1 MGEIT
6 PGYASV
12 GEDCLSRMR
21 DLLPTTRFLY
31 LLRDPVDR
39 LWSHASMHAT
49 RTKQAPDAV
58 LRSVLDGG
66 EAHIARMGDYIGAI
80 GRIRAVVP
88 EERFMV
94 EFCEAMFAG
103 PGLGRINA
111 FLGIAQRAGPA
122 EVVNESAAQE
132 MDETLRPR
140 VADFL
145 RDQYEWVAQHMG
157 PLPQRWQD
165 NLQRAST

>member
-1 MGEIT
+1 
-6 PGYASV
+6 
-12 GEDCLSRMR
+12 
-21 DLLPTTRFLY
+21 
-31 LLRDPVDR
+31 
-39 LWSHASMHAT
+39 MHAT

-103 PGLGRINA
+103 PGLDGSTR
-111 FLGIAQRAGPA
+111 F
-122 EVVNESAAQE
+122 SALHSAP
-132 MDETLRPR
+132 DRPR
-140 VADFL
+140 
-145 RDQYEWVAQHMG
+145 
-157 PLPQRWQD
+157 
-165 NLQRAST
+165 S